1 MSIIEFKEQAR
12 HLSRYERKELALW
25 LIETLVVDI
34 DEASRATDE
43 KLKTGPEIVALLEE
57 IGPIETLYPEITDPV
72 EWVEQIRRDQD
83 RNFDWGDAS

>member
-1 MSIIEFKEQAR
+1 MLFRS

-25 LIETLVVDI
+25 LIETLVVDN